1 MFSSI
6 TLKTVFE
13 KRWSLLIWYIGLFAT
28 TVLIMLLFP
37 TLRDTFGKALND
49 VPESIRG
56 ILGDASTYQRIEG
69 FIDIQVMAQMVFMT
83 IIYGIILLT
92 GVLAGDENEGTLQT
106 LLAHPVSRSR
116 VYLEKFFG
124 ATLLV
129 FIANSSI
136 FTGTLVGAAIVGES
150 VNTLRLL
157 LATLMLFLVTMA
169 FSAIGFAIGAITGKR
184 GVAGAAA
191 GALAFVSYLV
201 TNLAPSVD
209 ALKTINKFS
218 PYEYFNK
225 PSILDSGVQLGDV
238 AILLGITLVC
248 VVAGYVVFIKR
259 DIPQK

>member
-13 KRWSLLIWYIGLFAT
+13 KRWSLAIWYVGLFAT
-28 TVLIMLLFP
+28 TLLIMTLFP

-56 ILGDASTYQRIEG
+56 ILGDASTYQRIQG

-116 VYLEKFFG
+116 VYIEKYIGAALLVLIATSSVFTGALLG
-124 ATLLV
+124 ATL
-129 FIANSSI
+129 
-136 FTGTLVGAAIVGES
+136 VGES
-150 VNTLRLL
+150 LDIIRLAQ
-157 LATLMLFLVTMA
+157 ATGMLFLVTMA
-169 FSAIGFAIGAITGKR
+169 FSSIGFAIGAITGKR
-184 GVAGAAA
+184 GIAGAVAGSI
-191 GALAFVSYLV
+191 AFASYLV
-201 TNLAPSVD
+201 TNLTPSVD

-225 PSILDSGVQLGDV
+225 PSILDFGVQLGDV
-238 AILLGITLVC
+238 VILLAISLVC
-248 VVAGYVVFIKR
+248 VAVGYGIFVRR
-259 DIPQK
+259 DIPQR